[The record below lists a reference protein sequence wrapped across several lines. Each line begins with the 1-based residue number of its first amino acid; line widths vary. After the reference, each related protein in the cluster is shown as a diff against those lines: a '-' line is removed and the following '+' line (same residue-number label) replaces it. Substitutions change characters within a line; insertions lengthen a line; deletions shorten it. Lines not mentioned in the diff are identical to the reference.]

1 MPILMDKLFN
11 VASINLNNKIVNN
24 TISRLLNAYE
34 YNISFDAIIC
44 YFFINI
50 DNLIKDKLNNKL
62 YLQNFCFPNNY
73 IHIIENFN
81 NNEKNII
88 YDYSQNRIKSEI
100 HKINEINN
108 LINFDINTKE
118 LFLEKI
124 KENLQK
130 INTEEFINKLGRC

>member
-62 YLQNFCFPNNY
+62 YLQNFCFPNHY

-108 LINFDINTKE
+108 LINFDVNTKE